1 MLALDY
7 GGVQSGGDV
16 GLSIAPPAGWRVG
29 LRGTAFQTDGEFRVA
44 DGTVWGAGVEASVRV
59 LDRFTVRA
67 DAMRYM
73 YEKQKRVPATLTG
86 LDWNQ
91 TRATVSVDW
100 TFGTN
105 PDRQG
110 APR

>member
-1 MLALDY
+1 
-7 GGVQSGGDV
+7 
-16 GLSIAPPAGWRVG
+16 
-29 LRGTAFQTDGEFRVA
+29 
-44 DGTVWGAGVEASVRV
+44 V

-73 YEKQKRVPATLTG
+73 FEKQKRVPATLTG

-91 TRATVSVDW
+91 TRATIAVDW

-110 APR
+110 ASR